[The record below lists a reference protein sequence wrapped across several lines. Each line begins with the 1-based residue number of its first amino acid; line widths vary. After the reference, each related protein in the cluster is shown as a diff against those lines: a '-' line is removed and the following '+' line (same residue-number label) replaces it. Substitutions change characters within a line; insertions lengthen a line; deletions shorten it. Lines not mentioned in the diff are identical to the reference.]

1 MTDSQNSDSQMTDS
15 QISDSELYSKQGFGQ
30 SSGFGVRPAL
40 LIVDLQVGFTDPEI
54 FGGGNILDAVANT
67 QVLLSVAR
75 DCKIPIAHTK
85 IVYADDGSDA
95 GVFCLKNPGL
105 LQLTEDAPMSQIVA
119 ELTPQA
125 GELVVRKTQP
135 SAFIHTQL
143 AAWLINKSVD
153 TVIVAGCTTSGC
165 VRASVVDSMSHNF
178 RTIVA
183 EDAVGD
189 RATAPHEATLFDLSQ
204 KYADL
209 LSTEQIISHLRSS

>member
-1 MTDSQNSDSQMTDS
+1 MT
-15 QISDSELYSKQGFGQ
+15 DSELYSKQGFGQ

-67 QVLLSVAR
+67 QVLLKVAR

-119 ELTPQA
+119 QLTPQG

-135 SAFIHTQL
+135 SAFIQTQL
-143 AAWLINKSVD
+143 AAWLINKAVD

-183 EDAVGD
+183 EDAVG
-189 RATAPHEATLFDLSQ
+189 
-204 KYADL
+204 
-209 LSTEQIISHLRSS
+209 